1 MSEVQKV
8 KANENPIIH
17 VGARARNSGRCLGGK
32 GRRKEVITVTGSP
45 VLSRQDA
52 LSLDPI
58 SPLGGAL

>member
-1 MSEVQKV
+1 MGSPKPRARGVSEVQKV

-17 VGARARNSGRCLGGK
+17 VGARARNSGK
-32 GRRKEVITVTGSP
+32 VPGSP